1 MSSLTSLPP
10 EARSM
15 VYDLLAPWSKPQQHR
30 ILYYGH
36 NPLRARNL
44 PPPTRSIQR
53 SGLDPQDRIIFRS
66 RSSFHGSAVKR
77 AKRAI
82 HLANIED
89 LLALTGACRLLRS
102 EILSLA
108 WSNADIFVKASPIY
122 KELTCIF
129 DNRLSAECCNFI
141 RTLRIEIKDTQWPP
155 SEMKKMGQLI
165 TRRLPQLQTLFVV
178 IRSDGFRTSS
188 DPPQKGLL
196 ALASVPLNVTI
207 KILTYIPGDID
218 LMMRNNGQFSDQQL
232 RDHRKKQDGKYEA
245 NLLVIRSKGQQRR
258 VMQEQIKQQDV
269 VGDLLEDTVEMR
281 SLMFS

>member
-1 MSSLTSLPP
+1 MSLPP

-66 RSSFHGSAVKR
+66 RSNFHGSAVKR
-77 AKRAI
+77 AKRAV

-89 LLALTGACRLLRS
+89 LLALAGACRLLRS

-108 WSNADIFVKASPIY
+108 WSNADIY
-122 KELTCIF
+122 ELTCIF

-141 RTLRIEIKDTQWPP
+141 RTLRVEIKDTQWPP

-165 TRRLPQLQTLFVV
+165 TRRLPQLQTLFVA
-178 IRSDGFRTSS
+178 IRTDNSRSSS

-245 NLLVIRSKGQQRR
+245 NLLVTRSKGQQRR
-258 VMQEQIKQQDV
+258 VMQEHVKQQDV

>member
-1 MSSLTSLPP
+1 
-10 EARSM
+10 
-15 VYDLLAPWSKPQQHR
+15 
-30 ILYYGH
+30 
-36 NPLRARNL
+36 
-44 PPPTRSIQR
+44 
-53 SGLDPQDRIIFRS
+53 
-66 RSSFHGSAVKR
+66 VKR

-89 LLALTGACRLLRS
+89 LLALAGACRLLRS

-108 WSNADIFVKASPIY
+108 WSNADIYVKASPIY

-155 SEMKKMGQLI
+155 SEMRKMGQLI
-165 TRRLPQLQTLFVV
+165 TRRLPQLQTMFVV

-196 ALASVPLNVTI
+196 ALASVPLSVTI

-218 LMMRNNGQFSDQQL
+218 LMMRNNGAFSDQQL

-245 NLLVIRSKGQQRR
+245 NLLATRSKGQQRR
-258 VMQEQIKQQDV
+258 VMQEYVKQQDV

>member
-1 MSSLTSLPP
+1 
-10 EARSM
+10 M

-66 RSSFHGSAVKR
+66 RSNFHGSAVKR

-89 LLALTGACRLLRS
+89 LLALAGACRLLRS

-108 WSNADIFVKASPIY
+108 WSNADIYVKASPVY

-165 TRRLPQLQTLFVV
+165 TRRLPQLQTMFVV

-196 ALASVPLNVTI
+196 ALASVPLNFTI
-207 KILTYIPGDID
+207 KILTYMPGDID
-218 LMMRNNGQFSDQQL
+218 LMMRNNGQLSDQQL
-232 RDHRKKQDGKYEA
+232 RDHRKKQHGKYEA
-245 NLLVIRSKGQQRR
+245 NLLVTRSKGQQRR
-258 VMQEQIKQQDV
+258 VMQEHVKQQDV